1 MTDFLVSIIMPSY
14 NSGLYIKKAIDSVMK
29 QTYSQ
34 WELIVIDNYSVDN
47 TIEIARSYQCD
58 KIKIFKTNNQGI
70 IAKSRNLGI
79 QKSSGNLIAFLDSD
93 DWWENNKLSESV
105 KHIQLGNDIVYH
117 PLKIVNKSNSI
128 FIPKSTSTIGFDN
141 DIFSNL
147 IEFGNFIP
155 NSSVVVKK
163 HFLEAVSYISE
174 DENLMA
180 AEDYDCWLK
189 IAKLTNNF
197 YCINNCL
204 GHYFYNGTGS
214 NSLERKIK
222 NLEFLKVKYINKHV
236 EMNGTLKPIWV
247 LYFEIRFN
255 YIKRNFKK
263 SEKLIKELIKRNLS
277 ISMKLKV
284 FYMFTKIKLSYFW
297 TRY

>member
-1 MTDFLVSIIMPSY
+1 MTDFLVSIVMPSY
-14 NSGLYIKKAIDSVMK
+14 NSGLYIKKAIDSVME

-34 WELIVIDNYSVDN
+34 WELIIIDNYSVDN
-47 TIEIARSYQCD
+47 TIEIVNSYQCD
-58 KIKIFKTNNQGI
+58 KIKIFKTNNRGI

-79 QKSSGNLIAFLDSD
+79 QKSNGNLIAFLDSD
-93 DWWENNKLSESV
+93 DWWKNNKLSESV
-105 KHIQLGNDIVYH
+105 KHIQMGNDIVYH

-128 FIPKSTSTIGFDN
+128 FIPKFTSTIGFDK

-147 IEFGNFIP
+147 IEYGNFIP

-163 HFLEAVSYISE
+163 HFLEAVSCISE

-204 GHYFYNGTGS
+204 GYYFYNGTGS
-214 NSLERKIK
+214 NSLERRIK
-222 NLEFLKVKYINKHV
+222 NLEFLKTKYINNYV
-236 EMNGTLKPIWV
+236 EQNNVLMPTWV
-247 LYFEIRFN
+247 TYFELRFN
-255 YIKRNFKK
+255 YIRKNYKK
-263 SEKLIKELIKRNLS
+263 SEFLINVLLKQNLTFT
-277 ISMKLKV
+277 IKLKV
-284 FYMFTKIKLSYFW
+284 LYMLGKIKIGNYR
-297 TRY
+297 TQK

>member
-1 MTDFLVSIIMPSY
+1 MTDFLVSIVMPSY
-14 NSGLYIKKAIDSVMK
+14 NSGLYIKKAIDSVME
-29 QTYSQ
+29 QTYLQ
-34 WELIVIDNYSVDN
+34 WELIIIDNFSVDN
-47 TIEIARSYQCD
+47 TIEIATSYQCD

-79 QKSSGNLIAFLDSD
+79 KKSSGSLIAFLDSD
-93 DWWENNKLSESV
+93 DWWENNKLTESV
-105 KHIQLGNDIVYH
+105 NYIKLGNDIVYH
-117 PLKIVNKSNSI
+117 PLKIINKSNNL
-128 FIPKSTSTIGFDN
+128 FIPKSTHTMGFDK

-163 HFLEAVSYISE
+163 NFLEAISYISE

-204 GHYFYNGTGS
+204 GYYLYNGLGS
-214 NSLERKIK
+214 NNLVRKIR
-222 NLEFLKVKYINKHV
+222 NLEYLKSTYINTYVNSNGSQMPSWVIYFDLRFNFLNKKYIKA
-236 EMNGTLKPIWV
+236 
-247 LYFEIRFN
+247 EIYLN
-255 YIKRNFKK
+255 
-263 SEKLIKELIKRNLS
+263 ELINKDLNYL
-277 ISMKLKV
+277 L
-284 FYMFTKIKLSYFW
+284 KIKILYMYTIIKINKFW
-297 TRY
+297 TKY